1 MCNQMIGFFFT
12 EYIVGASASGYVSVC
27 VCVFLL
33 MIKFVCLRSSEVS
46 GRSEPGPGEVAL
58 FYGAPHLIGSL
69 CAVAKNCQHAPQ
81 SSISNIKNKQT
92 LTPQD

>member
-27 VCVFLL
+27 VCL

-58 FYGAPHLIGSL
+58 FYGAPH
-69 CAVAKNCQHAPQ
+69 P
-81 SSISNIKNKQT
+81 SISNIKNKQT

>member
-1 MCNQMIGFFFT
+1 ML
-12 EYIVGASASGYVSVC
+12 VC

-81 SSISNIKNKQT
+81 SSISNIKNKHT